1 MISFFLMK
9 LTSAYYLLMIHHE
22 TFCETGTDFLDGK
35 NLAKFGCIGCPSIIT
50 IRDVVGV
57 LKHNITMSY

>member
-35 NLAKFGCIGCPSIIT
+35 NRQIWL
-50 IRDVVGV
+50 
-57 LKHNITMSY
+57 HWMSVHYNYQ